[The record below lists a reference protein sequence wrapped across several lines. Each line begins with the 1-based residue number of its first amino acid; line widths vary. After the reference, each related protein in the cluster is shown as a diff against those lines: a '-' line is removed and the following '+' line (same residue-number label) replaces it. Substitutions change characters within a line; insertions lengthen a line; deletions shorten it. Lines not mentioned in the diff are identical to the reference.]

1 MDFQDLEF
9 QNEICFLGKLQHINV
24 VKLLGYCIQGTERI
38 LVYEYMLNR
47 SVDTFIFGIITSPQ
61 IWIKGARTRRLHLDW
76 STRSRIIHGIA
87 EGLLYLHKHCGLHI
101 VHGDLKP
108 SNILLD
114 SNMNPKISDFGL
126 ARRYNPGV
134 DEEYADRILGSI
146 GFIAPECRER
156 RLFSTKSDVYGFGA
170 LVLEIISGKRCFSL
184 ASGDSGDDYGFLNKR
199 AWYLWRTGRLIKLV
213 DSPSGDE
220 LETREILRCIHIA
233 LLCVEENP
241 ANRPTMQEVVL
252 MLSCRTALLP
262 KPRRPAYLRA
272 EIVANIA
279 QLAGVD
285 AYGLIKMIVEAAQT
299 AKRNRETCQKLA
311 RHVKM
316 IGDLLQRLQS
326 TELMQ
331 HQETRNPVE
340 QLEET
345 LRHTYMLILSCQ
357 DSSYLHSCFMGGKQA
372 HQLREVQSDIT
383 FYLQLFPLV
392 SFVDT
397 TRTWERLLRRAQPS
411 CTESVTQCP
420 EVFEEKRSEQT
431 SNIGCYKQFFRE
443 ILNWTRGY
451 ADPEYVATGV
461 ISEKTDVY
469 SFGIVLLEI
478 ISGKLC
484 VSGYNVKNRSRRTIF
499 PEFALKNRKKLHK
512 LIDPSLGAKKHERA
526 QIMQCLRVAMLC
538 VRDRAEHRPT
548 MSEVVTM
555 LPSIKTPKDRKFE
568 DEIRTRR

>member
-1 MDFQDLEF
+1 MDLAHLAGLDAVKLVRMIVQAAQKVRHNKKICQQLVHHVQIVGDLLKKLQTSEMMQQPEIRDGLNELKEILREAYMLVTSCESSSYMYHFFMGGQLADQFRVLQSRIDSCLQVFPLISHIDTSDRLDQILEIIQPRRPQWDVAFLEFKAPMVVYIHGSVKFYLSQLVDATENFSDGNKIGQGSFGCVYKGQLHDGLEVAVKRCFELPSSRNQMDFQDLEF

-24 VKLLGYCIQGTERI
+24 VKLLGYC
-38 LVYEYMLNR
+38 
-47 SVDTFIFGIITSPQ
+47 
-61 IWIKGARTRRLHLDW
+61 ARTRRLHLDW

-126 ARRYNPGV
+126 ARRYSPGV

-272 EIVANIA
+272 EIV
-279 QLAGVD
+279 
-285 AYGLIKMIVEAAQT
+285 
-299 AKRNRETCQKLA
+299 
-311 RHVKM
+311 
-316 IGDLLQRLQS
+316 S
-326 TELMQ
+326 T
-331 HQETRNPVE
+331 HP
-340 QLEET
+340 
-345 LRHTYMLILSCQ
+345 
-357 DSSYLHSCFMGGKQA
+357 
-372 HQLREVQSDIT
+372 
-383 FYLQLFPLV
+383 
-392 SFVDT
+392 
-397 TRTWERLLRRAQPS
+397 
-411 CTESVTQCP
+411 
-420 EVFEEKRSEQT
+420 
-431 SNIGCYKQFFRE
+431 
-443 ILNWTRGY
+443 
-451 ADPEYVATGV
+451 
-461 ISEKTDVY
+461 
-469 SFGIVLLEI
+469 
-478 ISGKLC
+478 
-484 VSGYNVKNRSRRTIF
+484 
-499 PEFALKNRKKLHK
+499 
-512 LIDPSLGAKKHERA
+512 
-526 QIMQCLRVAMLC
+526 
-538 VRDRAEHRPT
+538 
-548 MSEVVTM
+548 
-555 LPSIKTPKDRKFE
+555 
-568 DEIRTRR
+568 

>member
-1 MDFQDLEF
+1 MDLAHLAGLDAVKLVRMIVQAAQKVRHNKKICQQLVHHVQIVGDLLKKLQTSEMMQQPEIRDGLNELKEILREAYMLVTSCESSSYMYHFFMGGQLADQFRVLQSRIDSCLQVFPLISHIDTSDRLDQILEIIQPRRPQDVKGGPRLFNVCATSSSTGFLSFPPDASHNSVATAGLKHIVKLKGAHCNRVVQLVDATENFSDGNKIGQGSFGCVYKGQLHDGLEVAVKRCFELRSSRNQMDFQDWEF

-24 VKLLGYCIQGTERI
+24 VKLLGYC
-38 LVYEYMLNR
+38 
-47 SVDTFIFGIITSPQ
+47 
-61 IWIKGARTRRLHLDW
+61 ARTRRLHLDW

-126 ARRYNPGV
+126 ARRYSPGV

-272 EIVANIA
+272 EIV
-279 QLAGVD
+279 
-285 AYGLIKMIVEAAQT
+285 
-299 AKRNRETCQKLA
+299 
-311 RHVKM
+311 
-316 IGDLLQRLQS
+316 S
-326 TELMQ
+326 T
-331 HQETRNPVE
+331 HP
-340 QLEET
+340 
-345 LRHTYMLILSCQ
+345 
-357 DSSYLHSCFMGGKQA
+357 
-372 HQLREVQSDIT
+372 
-383 FYLQLFPLV
+383 
-392 SFVDT
+392 
-397 TRTWERLLRRAQPS
+397 
-411 CTESVTQCP
+411 
-420 EVFEEKRSEQT
+420 
-431 SNIGCYKQFFRE
+431 
-443 ILNWTRGY
+443 
-451 ADPEYVATGV
+451 
-461 ISEKTDVY
+461 
-469 SFGIVLLEI
+469 
-478 ISGKLC
+478 
-484 VSGYNVKNRSRRTIF
+484 
-499 PEFALKNRKKLHK
+499 
-512 LIDPSLGAKKHERA
+512 
-526 QIMQCLRVAMLC
+526 
-538 VRDRAEHRPT
+538 
-548 MSEVVTM
+548 
-555 LPSIKTPKDRKFE
+555 
-568 DEIRTRR
+568 